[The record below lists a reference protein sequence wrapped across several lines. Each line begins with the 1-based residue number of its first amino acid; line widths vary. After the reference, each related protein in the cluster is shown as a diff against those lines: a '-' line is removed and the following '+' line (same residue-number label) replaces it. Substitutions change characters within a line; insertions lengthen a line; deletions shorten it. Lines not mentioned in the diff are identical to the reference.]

1 MTRFMLLLASILLL
15 SVAGWADEGEHPEDL
30 TAEQL
35 GTVHFPI
42 SCARSAQEP
51 FTRGVALLH
60 SFWYEEAG
68 KAFAQAAKDDPRCAI
83 AHWGVAMS
91 LWHQL
96 WNRPDS
102 STIGRGAAEVK
113 KAKSSPAKDPRERD
127 YIAAAGAFYSGSGRR
142 RYEARATA
150 YSQAM
155 ERVYRRFPEDHE
167 AAAFYALSLIDS
179 DRKKAAAILEP
190 LFAAEPN
197 HPGIAHYL
205 IHTYDTPEMAEMG
218 LPAARRYAKIAP
230 AAPHAVHMPSHIFAR
245 LGLWQEDIDSN
256 LASIAATE
264 KAESMHMG
272 GEGHQFHAMDFL
284 VYAYLQTGREAEA
297 ERVVEKINAMPPMED
312 MYGLGD
318 NPEISALVALEASY
332 ALEMHHWAKASSL
345 ALVQGAEPADNSTTY
360 WARAIGAARGHK
372 PAEARANVDEIEAI
386 RKKLLEQKKPQFV
399 VDEVDRERREATAW
413 SDYAEGQEDSAI
425 NQLRALADKDRGT
438 LEASDELPAR
448 EMLADMLL
456 EMNRPEQALPEYETD
471 LKKNPNRFD
480 GLYGAARAAEM
491 LGQRTQAKTYYTQ
504 LVKQCAGSTSDR
516 PELSHARTALDGLTS
531 GDMQEGKH
539 STSLATNQ

>member
-1 MTRFMLLLASILLL
+1 MTRLIFLLASILLL
-15 SVAGWADEGEHPEDL
+15 SVAGWAEEGEHPEDL

-42 SCARSAQEP
+42 SCAPSAQEP

-102 STIGRGAAEVK
+102 PTIRKGAAEVK
-113 KAKSSPAKDPRERD
+113 KAKSSPAKNNRERD
-127 YIAAAGAFYSGSGRR
+127 YIAAAGAFYAGSGRR
-142 RYEARATA
+142 RYEARVTA

-155 ERVYRRFPEDHE
+155 ERLYQRFPEDHE

-179 DRKKAAAILEP
+179 DRNKAAAILEP

-205 IHTYDTPEMAEMG
+205 IHTYDTPEMAAMG

-264 KAESMHMG
+264 KAESMHME

-297 ERVVEKINAMPPMED
+297 QRVVEKINAMPPMED

-332 ALEMHHWAKASSL
+332 ALEMHHWANASSL
-345 ALVQGAEPADNSTTY
+345 NLVHGAELADNSTTY
-360 WARAIGAARGHK
+360 WARAIGAARSHR
-372 PAEARANVDEIEAI
+372 PVEARANVDEIEAI
-386 RKKLLEQKKPQFV
+386 RKKLVEQKKPQFM
-399 VDEVDRERREATAW
+399 VDGVDRERREATAW
-413 SDYAEGQEDSAI
+413 TEYAEGKEASAI

-456 EMNRPEQALPEYETD
+456 EMSRPEQALAEYEID

-491 LGQRTQAKTYYTQ
+491 AGQRAQAKTYYTQ
-504 LVKQCAGSTSDR
+504 LVKQCAGSSSDR
-516 PELSHARTALDGLTS
+516 PELSHARTVLDGLTS
-531 GDMQEGKH
+531 AGMPDGKP
-539 STSLATNQ
+539 SRPLATN